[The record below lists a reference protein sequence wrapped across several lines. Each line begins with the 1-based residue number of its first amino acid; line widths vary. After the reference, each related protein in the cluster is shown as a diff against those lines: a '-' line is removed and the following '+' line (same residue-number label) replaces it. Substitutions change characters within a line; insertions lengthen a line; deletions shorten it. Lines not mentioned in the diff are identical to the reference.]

1 MMQGRF
7 HYYEGHPIQKVV
19 YPVKVFKKLGV
30 KTLIVTNAAGGIN
43 RTFNASDLMLITDH
57 INFMHVN
64 PLIGPNDEELGP
76 RFPDMTEVYK
86 KDLQEIAMTA
96 AKKLD
101 INLKKGVYMA
111 LTGPNYETP
120 SETKMVELLGG
131 RRSWYVDCSR
141 SDDCKLL
148 WHEGFR
154 YQLYFKRSSWYYR

>member
-1 MMQGRF
+1 
-7 HYYEGHPIQKVV
+7 
-19 YPVKVFKKLGV
+19 
-30 KTLIVTNAAGGIN
+30 
-43 RTFNASDLMLITDH
+43 
-57 INFMHVN
+57 MHVN

-120 SETKMVELLGG
+120 SETKMVELLGADAVG
-131 RRSWYVDCSR
+131 MSTVPEAMTANYCGMKVLGISCISNAAAGITGEVL
-141 SDDCKLL
+141 SHQEVIEAANAVKGKFKSLL
-148 WHEGFR
+148 FECV
-154 YQLYFKRSSWYYR
+154 KAM